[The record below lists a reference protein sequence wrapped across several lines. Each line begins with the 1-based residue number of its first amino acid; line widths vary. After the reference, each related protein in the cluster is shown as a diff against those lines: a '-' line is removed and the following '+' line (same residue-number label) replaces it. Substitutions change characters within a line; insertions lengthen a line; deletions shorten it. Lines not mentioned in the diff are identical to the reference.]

1 MDTPD
6 RILEKML
13 GEVKVKNF
21 KAGRYKNRL
30 TAFENSPYKFNELL
44 LQGKFSKKKGARF
57 YSSKP
62 ILVAPQHSKET
73 PSIVS
78 MTPKICSSFAIWP
91 KEVRVADNLLNACK
105 EESLHPQFVFLALN
119 WSTKLGLGKGE
130 DGCRLTPSDFF
141 VQQPHWSN
149 FHKTDPITRTKKG
162 KTRKPKFL
170 THKSQLSKLFE
181 DSIMKGAYLTDFVK
195 GMIDSD
201 SRNTYTLLNRN
212 NRQLRQK
219 WFKVFAEVLRNELDM
234 LDEVFGIQDAP
245 RFLIVFG
252 PTLYNKLQALSQ
264 SVYKQSFE
272 KLFPGRTVL
281 YTGAFYSYRW
291 RERSKNFKLLR
302 QLYYP
307 SAAGPFDVSDFRFKI
322 EQ

>member
-6 RILEKML
+6 GILEKLL
-13 GEVKVKNF
+13 GEVTIEEF
-21 KAGRYKNRL
+21 SAREYKDRL

-78 MTPKICSSFAIWP
+78 MTPGICSSFAIWP
-91 KEVRVADNLLNACK
+91 QKTGEASNLFEACRK
-105 EESLHPQFVFLALN
+105 ATLHPQFVFLALN
-119 WSTKLGLGKGE
+119 WSTKLGLGKGK

-149 FHKTDPITRTKKG
+149 FHKTDPITRTNKG

-170 THKSQLSKLFE
+170 VHKSQLSKLFE
-181 DSIMKGAYLTDFVK
+181 NSIMKGAYLTDFVK

-201 SRNTYTLLNRN
+201 SRNTYTLLNPN

-234 LDEVFGIQDAP
+234 LDEVFGIQYAP

-291 RERSKNFKLLR
+291 RKRSKNFKLLR